1 MDDNA
6 IVQRWRQTLR
16 EGQAGL
22 RERYF
27 AKPEAFVLLHSHC
40 RLVDRILRGLWK
52 DFAIPPSHALVAV
65 GGYGRGE
72 LYPHSDVD
80 VLILRPEAPSPPPA
94 LTKDAIP
101 PEDSQQAEGANES
114 GDDQDE
120 RIGRFLS
127 ALWDVGFEV
136 GHSARTIAECRRE
149 MQADVT
155 VLTTLLENRLLAGSH
170 DLYRSLM
177 DVVKSDLDLRAFY
190 DAKVLEQQQRHIRHH
205 DLASNLEPNIK
216 ESPGGLRDLQ
226 TVLWIAR
233 AAGIGWKWSQLAAA
247 GLLTR
252 DETRH
257 VTRRERVLQHLR
269 IRLHYLANR
278 REDRLVFDL
287 QNQLAASMGIEDDGN
302 RRASEH
308 LMQRYYRAA
317 KAIRQSNVF
326 LLQNL
331 QVKLFPIDS
340 VPHPIDRNFHAVNEF
355 LDIRRNDTF
364 EKDPHT
370 ILESFLTMQR
380 HPGLKGMS
388 ARTLRALWQARRRI
402 DNEFRRDP
410 VNRAAFMQ
418 ILREP
423 RGITH
428 ELRRMNQYGILGR
441 YLPVFGRIVGQMQ
454 HDLFHV
460 YTVDEHIL
468 MVVRNL
474 RRFTEAQHAHEYPLC
489 SRLIAEFERIEVLYL
504 AGLFHDIAKGRGGD
518 HSKLGMADATRFCRA
533 HGLSKEDTELVTW
546 LVEQHLMMSATAQK
560 QDLSDP
566 DVIRAFADK
575 VGNYR
580 RLVALYL
587 LTVAD
592 IRGTSPKVWNA
603 WKAKLLE
610 DLFRA
615 ARRLLNP
622 GNAPA
627 ENTLQA
633 RQERSLAKLRAYAIS
648 EDAPHKL
655 WDKLDDSY
663 FLRHDEK
670 DIVWHT
676 RQLYFRVDTSVPV
689 VKARLSPI
697 GEGLQVMIYA
707 PDEKSLFARI
717 CGFFQSISFSIVE
730 AKIYTTRHGYA
741 LDSFQVMDPARAT
754 SHYRDL
760 ISYIEH
766 ELDIRLKAH
775 GELPAPCKTRLSRQ
789 VKYVPMTPEVKIRPD
804 EKGAYYYLNVVAGDR
819 PGLLYRIARVLDNY
833 DINLYTAKINTLGER
848 AEDTFLVNGDAL
860 RDTKKVV
867 RLETELLQELQP

>member
-1 MDDNA
+1 MASATASSVARTAALSSNVTGWRDTL
-6 IVQRWRQTLR
+6 VQGRAALKAAFSGKPDARKALQRQC
-16 EGQAGL
+16 A
-22 RERYF
+22 
-27 AKPEAFVLLHSHC
+27 
-40 RLVDRILRGLWK
+40 LVDTALQ
-52 DFAIPPSHALVAV
+52 AIWSETGQSGDLALVAV
-65 GGYGRGE
+65 GGYGRGL
-72 LYPHSDVD
+72 LYPYSDVD
-80 VLILRPEAPSPPPA
+80 VLILLP
-94 LTKDAIP
+94 DAIA
-101 PEDSQQAEGANES
+101 DSARASVEALVGV
-114 GDDQDE
+114 
-120 RIGRFLS
+120 
-127 ALWDVGFEV
+127 LWDIGLEI
-136 GHSARTIAECRRE
+136 GHSVRTIGECQEEARRDITI
-149 MQADVT
+149 Q
-155 VLTTLLENRLLAGSH
+155 TTLLESRLIAGNLNHYKRFSAAI
-170 DLYRSLM
+170 
-177 DVVKSDLDLRAFY
+177 VKDLDVDYFVESKL
-190 DAKVLEQQQRHIRHH
+190 LEQQQRHTRFN
-205 DLASNLEPNIK
+205 DTAYNLEPNVK

-226 TVLWIAR
+226 NILWISR
-233 AAGIGWKWSQLAAA
+233 AAGLGHSWQDLTKQKI
-247 GLLTR
+247 LTR
-252 DETRH
+252 EEARQLKRH
-257 VTRRERVLQHLR
+257 EATLAVLRV
-269 IRLHYLANR
+269 RLHYLTNR
-278 REDRLVFDL
+278 REDRLLFDF
-287 QNQLAASMGIEDDGN
+287 QSTLAKEYGLADTPA
-302 RRASEH
+302 RRASEQ
-308 LMQRYYRAA
+308 LMQMFYTTA
-317 KAIRQSNVF
+317 KAVQLLNTIV
-326 LLQNL
+326 LQNL
-331 QVKLFPIDS
+331 RRRIFAGPAAQPRDLNERFRINAELLEASHGLFQRQPSAIFEAFLLLQD
-340 VPHPIDRNFHAVNEF
+340 HPE
-355 LDIRRNDTF
+355 
-364 EKDPHT
+364 
-370 ILESFLTMQR
+370 
-380 HPGLKGMS
+380 LKGFAVPTM
-388 ARTLRALWQARRRI
+388 RALWHARDHI
-402 DNEFRRDP
+402 DAAFRRSSE
-410 VNRAAFMQ
+410 NRARFME
-418 ILREP
+418 ILRRP
-423 RGITH
+423 TGITH
-428 ELRRMNQYGILGR
+428 ALRRMNQYGVLGR
-441 YLPVFGRIVGQMQ
+441 YLPAFGRIVGRMQ

-474 RRFTEAQHAHEYPLC
+474 RRFAVAEMAHEYPLC

-867 RLETELLQELQP
+867 RLETELLQELQPWAGAAV